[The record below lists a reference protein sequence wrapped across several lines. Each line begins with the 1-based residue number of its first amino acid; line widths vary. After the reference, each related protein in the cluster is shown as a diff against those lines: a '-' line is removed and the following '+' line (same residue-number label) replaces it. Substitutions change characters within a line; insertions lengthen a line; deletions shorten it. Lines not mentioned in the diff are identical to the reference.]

1 MRAALPQLTQAARVD
16 LALTLAGAKPLARV
30 SCAYREAESVI
41 GALRRLGLH
50 ARRWERALRPAV
62 ADADDYVVSAVAS
75 DETAA
80 PDARAFVFAAR
91 DGELAELAARFT
103 DNDVI
108 AGRLLGYPDC
118 CVQAY
123 LAHRDHHHA
132 RLEPA
137 FAGDGGAQPYWTNT
151 MLDVFGWHLLSHFPC
166 RADCAASRD
175 QAMRHWEALCRLDP
189 GFGLA
194 TARHLRSLVLRHP
207 RLGLVYGQPLAD
219 GGLRLLGGSAA
230 FRAALGGAE
239 RVSRRPGGLAI
250 GDFAVSGLETF
261 DFTAG
266 SDDVH
271 PV

>member
-1 MRAALPQLTQAARVD
+1 MRAILPQLTQAARVD

-30 SCAYREAESVI
+30 SCAYREAERVI
-41 GALRRLGLH
+41 DALRRLGLS

-75 DETAA
+75 DEAAA

-103 DNDVI
+103 DNDII

-137 FAGDGGAQPYWTNT
+137 FAGDGGALPYWTNT

-166 RADCAASRD
+166 RAACEASRA
-175 QAMRHWEALCRLDP
+175 QAMRHWEALCRVDP

-194 TARHLRSLVLRHP
+194 AVRHLRSLVLRHP
-207 RLGLVYGQPLAD
+207 RLGLVYGQPMAD
-219 GGLRLLGGSAA
+219 GGLLLLGGSAA
-230 FRAALGGAE
+230 FRSELGDVE
-239 RVSRRPGGLAI
+239 RVSYQAGRLSRGGR
-250 GDFAVSGLETF
+250 AVSGLEAF